1 MSTSRLR
8 SSRPFV
14 LSLPATGTY
23 AAAVA
28 ITFSATASA
37 PTPLYVLYQQT
48 MGLSPAHV
56 TFIFAIYVLGMVA
69 AFLTLGRLSDYIGR
83 RPMILGA
90 LVVNLLALLAFITA
104 AQARD
109 LAVARLLQGIATG
122 VAMTSLGATIVD
134 AQPRHGATLN
144 GVTAFIGLTTGSLLA
159 GVLIAWAPLPT
170 RLVYAVLLAIT
181 VVEIMVLYF
190 VPETSRKKPGGLAA
204 LVPSISVPQA
214 AKGAMLRL
222 VPLNVAGW
230 ALGGFYLSL
239 MPALITAATGA
250 HAPFTGAA
258 VVSTLMLTA
267 TASVLLLRTRPAEWL
282 LGFSGVGLVAGIA
295 FTLLAVSIHSEP
307 GMFAGTAIAGAGLG
321 AAYFGSLRMLIPL
334 AGDRERAGMLAAY
347 LVISYVAF
355 SIPAIA
361 AGLAA
366 PRFGLVATAY
376 IYGAALIVMATTSL
390 AIMRT
395 GRRAAGEK
403 PSA

>member
-1 MSTSRLR
+1 MSTSRLP